1 MKKIISFLSAAFL
14 MSSFVFAG
22 AANTPSI
29 MCADDGDALVYHID
43 SAEEAIIELPA
54 NTAVTIIDENG
65 FTTVYEYAV
74 ETGIARDG
82 SRRASV
88 TRTATSR
95 TLGDVA
101 GNATLTLWADATWRS
116 REVNITDC
124 GLNYSSTFCVVT
136 PDSEEITSKRGFQN
150 TFAKVRARGDIV
162 FTAPTI
168 GDWASGNYDFEL
180 WIDPLNMSNKGYL
193 KVNDSSHFW
202 MEDNG

>member
-1 MKKIISFLSAAFL
+1 MKKIIPFLSAAFL
-14 MSSFVFAG
+14 MSSFVFTE

-54 NTAVTIIDENG
+54 NTAVIIIDENG

-101 GNATLTLWADATWRS
+101 GNATLIYVIGYFILFFTFFLDR
-116 REVNITDC
+116 C
-124 GLNYSSTFCVVT
+124 STECYN
-136 PDSEEITSKRGFQN
+136 Q
-150 TFAKVRARGDIV
+150 FA
-162 FTAPTI
+162 
-168 GDWASGNYDFEL
+168 
-180 WIDPLNMSNKGYL
+180 
-193 KVNDSSHFW
+193 
-202 MEDNG
+202 

>member
-1 MKKIISFLSAAFL
+1 M
-14 MSSFVFAG
+14 
-22 AANTPSI
+22 
-29 MCADDGDALVYHID
+29 D
-43 SAEEAIIELPA
+43 SAEEAIIGLST

-82 SRRASV
+82 SRRTS

-101 GNATLTLWADATWRS
+101 GNATLTLWADAAWRS
-116 REVNITDC
+116 REVNIADC

-136 PDSEEITSKRGFQN
+136 PESEEITSKRGYQN
-150 TFAKVRARGDIV
+150 TFVKVRARGDMV

-168 GDWASGNYDFEL
+168 VDWTSGNYDFEL